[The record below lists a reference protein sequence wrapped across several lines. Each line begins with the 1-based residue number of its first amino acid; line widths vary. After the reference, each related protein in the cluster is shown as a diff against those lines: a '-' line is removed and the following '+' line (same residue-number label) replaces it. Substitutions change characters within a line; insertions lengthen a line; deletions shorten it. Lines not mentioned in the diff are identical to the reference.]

1 LRPLHAE
8 NEGELKKQINYMPTK
23 IRLQRHGKK
32 GKPYFHIVVAD
43 GRAPRDGRF
52 IERIGSYNP
61 ITNPATIEIDND
73 RATDW
78 MMKGA
83 QPTDT
88 TRAILSY
95 KGVLFRVHLNK
106 GVAKGMLTQ
115 EQADAKYDLWLQEK
129 ANKIDTKKSTLAK
142 DKASTMTSRLE
153 NETKVNAA
161 RIEAR
166 KRKEAEALAP
176 AAEETS
182 EASNDAPAEEGEA
195 PAEA

>member
-1 LRPLHAE
+1 
-8 NEGELKKQINYMPTK
+8 MPTK

>member
-1 LRPLHAE
+1 
-8 NEGELKKQINYMPTK
+8 MPTK

-32 GKPYFHIVVAD
+32 GKPFFHIVVAD

-61 ITNPATIEIDND
+61 ITNPATISIDTD
-73 RATDW
+73 KAADW

-95 KGVLFRVHLNK
+95 KGVLYRVHLNK
-106 GVAKGMLTQ
+106 GVAKGSLTQ
-115 EQADAKYDLWLQEK
+115 EQADAKFVAWEQEK
-129 ANKIDTKKSTLAK
+129 VNKIEKKKSSLSDSKAK
-142 DKASTMTSRLE
+142 SLTSRLE
-153 NETKVNAA
+153 QEAKVNEA

-166 KRKEAEALAP
+166 KRKEAEAALANTP
-176 AAEETS
+176 VAEEQ
-182 EASNDAPAEEGEA
+182 APEGEA
-195 PAEA
+195 PAEGDASAEA